1 MSVPGHYKGQITRAI
16 NSLRRKNA
24 DVDPALF
31 EQFDPAGTPDTH
43 EFLMSSYQ
51 ELRSSL
57 EQFWSIWYKD
67 YLQALAEKIQIYAS
81 PKRGSRD
88 WPKEQQRWLQPRCQR
103 EALRFSRSMD
113 VPAIDGWT
121 RPAESAIE
129 SMTLTSSLAWMG
141 SAQSLEATDRS
152 VLPQRVCS
160 ALRPRGIGLI
170 RLPFG
175 VSDHRSGPYLPNLY
189 IAGNKLY
196 HRTQSIPD
204 VSLPGQDKDFSGH
217 AQFNPFTHM
226 TGVASNMDFGDS
238 WGAGYALQGDLT
250 CADIIDNMLGCLT
263 FLLMNSFIVGAE
275 VDSSKYVSHAVALDI
290 PIPGLNEVGVSIC
303 FNSSMIKKHSVVFD
317 FQEETLMKRDEEL
330 IDIHH
335 TRFSLPIPSTDQRL
349 PFKAHSFERFNDIDL
364 NFAQVLPSLNNHNI
378 KTDDIVDELITNR
391 ANPGLVG

>member
-121 RPAESAIE
+121 RPAVG
-129 SMTLTSSLAWMG
+129 WN
-141 SAQSLEATDRS
+141 D
-152 VLPQRVCS
+152 
-160 ALRPRGIGLI
+160 
-170 RLPFG
+170 
-175 VSDHRSGPYLPNLY
+175 
-189 IAGNKLY
+189 
-196 HRTQSIPD
+196 
-204 VSLPGQDKDFSGH
+204 
-217 AQFNPFTHM
+217 
-226 TGVASNMDFGDS
+226 ASNISDV
-238 WGAGYALQGDLT
+238 LT
-250 CADIIDNMLGCLT
+250 NH
-263 FLLMNSFIVGAE
+263 SP
-275 VDSSKYVSHAVALDI
+275 SSKDI
-290 PIPGLNEVGVSIC
+290 GVQHF
-303 FNSSMIKKHSVVFD
+303 FNFIF
-317 FQEETLMKRDEEL
+317 FL
-330 IDIHH
+330 I
-335 TRFSLPIPSTDQRL
+335 
-349 PFKAHSFERFNDIDL
+349 
-364 NFAQVLPSLNNHNI
+364 
-378 KTDDIVDELITNR
+378 
-391 ANPGLVG
+391 

>member
-1 MSVPGHYKGQITRAI
+1 MRNEDFSFLYAGPNAGNLKFQRAI
-16 NSLRRKNA
+16 DWS
-24 DVDPALF
+24 
-31 EQFDPAGTPDTH
+31 TH
-43 EFLMSSYQ
+43 LM
-51 ELRSSL
+51 L
-57 EQFWSIWYKD
+57 
-67 YLQALAEKIQIYAS
+67 
-81 PKRGSRD
+81 
-88 WPKEQQRWLQPRCQR
+88 
-103 EALRFSRSMD
+103 
-113 VPAIDGWT
+113 
-121 RPAESAIE
+121 
-129 SMTLTSSLAWMG
+129 
-141 SAQSLEATDRS
+141 
-152 VLPQRVCS
+152 VLLGFVFTVCS

-238 WGAGYALQGDLT
+238 WGAGYALQGVNFLGLDLRRHYRQYARMPHLFT
-250 CADIIDNMLGCLT
+250 DGMHQP
-263 FLLMNSFIVGAE
+263 FQNSFIVGAE

-290 PIPGLNEVGVSIC
+290 PIPGLNE
-303 FNSSMIKKHSVVFD
+303 VFD